1 MDGGPFDDPIFSDF
15 GARGGTGVHS
25 IQVMLG
31 LHGAHHATGG
41 AGTGAAG
48 PELMPPGGGHLHKLD
63 SSGGSP
69 PHHQPTHHQL
79 HQQQQHHQQQQQH
92 HQQHQQQ
99 QKDLK
104 ELELAGMYAPMAQA
118 QDVTTSTSAPQP
130 NANVQ
135 QQQQQQQA
143 IQMGNSLK
151 RKNDDPLVSNEA
163 QPAKKDSKKKAEN
176 NGIKKKKTRTTFTAY
191 QLEEL
196 ERAFERAPYP
206 DVFAREELALKL
218 ALSESRVQVWFQNR
232 RAKWR
237 KREPPRKTAG
247 YMATGS
253 ASPGLS
259 GSFNTLNSTLNPFAS
274 STTASAPP
282 DAWAYSPAYDLTP
295 HLNILSPSNSPY
307 SASFGGPGNNGTAAA
322 AAAYSYA
329 TMLPQHDAS
338 LFAAPT
344 GNAMRVHQDYMNA
357 SNSPP
362 PALGRAD
369 YQTMVTQHSPPNHMA
384 PEDEHHTGK
393 LDYVGT
399 LSPSDKYGQHE
410 PNEYSQQPPQQQ
422 QQQDHKNDYGMHSPT
437 SARQALKDQTLV
449 KSEPGSQQN
458 FVQLPPFLN

>member
-15 GARGGTGVHS
+15 GVRGAASGVHS
-25 IQVMLG
+25 IHVMLG
-31 LHGAHHATGG
+31 LNGNHHGA
-41 AGTGAAG
+41 
-48 PELMPPGGGHLHKLD
+48 ELVPPGSGHLHKLD

-69 PHHQPTHHQL
+69 PHHHHL
-79 HQQQQHHQQQQQH
+79 QQQHHQQQQ
-92 HQQHQQQ
+92 HQQQ
-99 QKDLK
+99 QQQQQQKELK
-104 ELELAGMYAPMAQA
+104 ELELAGMYAPMPQA
-118 QDVTTSTSAPQP
+118 QDVSATSAAGQTS
-130 NANVQ
+130 ATSGALQ

-143 IQMGNSLK
+143 LQLGNSMK
-151 RKNDDPLVSNEA
+151 RKDDPINQLAPVINEA
-163 QPAKKDSKKKAEN
+163 QPAKKDSKKKTEN

-247 YMATGS
+247 YMAAGS
-253 ASPGLS
+253 ASPGLT
-259 GSFNTLNSTLNPFAS
+259 GSFNTLNSTLNPFAT
-274 STTASAPP
+274 STTSAAPP
-282 DAWAYSPAYDLTP
+282 DAWTYSPAYDLAP
-295 HLNILSPSNSPY
+295 HLNLLSPSNSPY
-307 SASFGGPGNNGTAAA
+307 STSFGGPGNNGSAAA
-322 AAAYSYA
+322 TAYSYA

-344 GNAMRVHQDYMNA
+344 GNTMRVHQDYMNA

-362 PALGRAD
+362 PALARSD
-369 YQTMVTQHSPPNHMA
+369 YQTMVPTHSPPTHLSA
-384 PEDEHHTGK
+384 DDEHHTQGK
-393 LDYVGT
+393 LDYVGA

-410 PNEYSQQPPQQQ
+410 TSEYSQQQQQ
-422 QQQDHKNDYGMHSPT
+422 QSQQQDHKNEYGMHSPT
-437 SARQALKDQTLV
+437 SARQAMKEQTLV

-458 FVQLPPFLN
+458 YVQLPPFLN